1 MSRTAHLKAT
11 QDPCPYCG
19 KQCYRSRRS
28 ARVAAQLL
36 YPSRRM
42 YAYRHRG
49 YWHLTSM
56 IYRLRGAA

>member
-1 MSRTAHLKAT
+1 MSRVTHLQARPG
-11 QDPCPYCG
+11 PCPDCG

-28 ARVAAQLL
+28 ARRAGILL

-42 YAYRHRG
+42 YAYPCGG

-56 IYRLRGAA
+56 IYRLRRAA